1 MMEATKRLAE
11 AVLRTAYSHDVTH
24 GMNTYNE
31 CNHCGASVYWDE
43 PVSKMEHDS
52 ECPVPL
58 AMSHMGDD

>member
-1 MMEATKRLAE
+1 
-11 AVLRTAYSHDVTH
+11 
-24 GMNTYNE
+24 MNTYNE